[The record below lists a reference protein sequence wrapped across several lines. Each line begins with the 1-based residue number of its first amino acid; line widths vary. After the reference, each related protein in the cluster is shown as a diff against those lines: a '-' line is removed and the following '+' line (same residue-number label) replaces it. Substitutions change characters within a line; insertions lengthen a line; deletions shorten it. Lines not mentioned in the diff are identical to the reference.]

1 MAFLIG
7 CTVPF
12 NSVMGAMQSL
22 LYGKKIAGTAIE
34 QPPVFIIGHWRS
46 GTTYLHELLF
56 LDERFVSPTTYQ
68 CFAPHHC
75 LLTEGLM
82 NTFGSWLMPKQR
94 PMDNVA
100 AGWDRPQEDEFALL
114 TMGAPTPYLRMAF
127 PNDPPPCREFLDM
140 QGCASDDLAR
150 FERAMVNFVKLLTV
164 AGNGKRV
171 LLKSPPHTG
180 RIETLARVFPGA
192 KFIHIVRHP
201 FALFPS
207 TMRLWQSL
215 DEVQGLQMPKG
226 QGLEEYVFDCLTRM
240 YRGFEDQRKRL
251 PANSIYDVR
260 YEDLVADPAGEIRK
274 MYERLELGPYEAV
287 RQEIE
292 DFAAGQKDYK
302 TNKHNIDEAL
312 KQKIRERWAG
322 YCEKYGYS

>member
-1 MAFLIG
+1 
-7 CTVPF
+7 
-12 NSVMGAMQSL
+12 
-22 LYGKKIAGTAIE
+22 
-34 QPPVFIIGHWRS
+34 
-46 GTTYLHELLF
+46 
-56 LDERFVSPTTYQ
+56 
-68 CFAPHHC
+68 
-75 LLTEGLM
+75 
-82 NTFGSWLMPKQR
+82 
-94 PMDNVA
+94 
-100 AGWDRPQEDEFALL
+100 
-114 TMGAPTPYLRMAF
+114 
-127 PNDPPPCREFLDM
+127 M
-140 QGCASDDLAR
+140 QGCAPDDLAR
-150 FERAMVNFVKLLTV
+150 FERAMVDFVKLLTV

-180 RIETLARVFPGA
+180 RIETLAKLFPGA

-226 QGLEEYVFDCLTRM
+226 QGLEDYVFDCLTRM
-240 YRGFEDQRKRL
+240 YRGFDDQRQRL
-251 PANSIYDVR
+251 PANSIYEVR

-274 MYERLELGPYEAV
+274 MYERLDLGPYAAV

-322 YCEKYGYS
+322 YCEKYGYG